1 MIEYLVQWLKKYFL
15 KVLAIASEFFRMV
28 LLSMMALGDVQFR
41 LFREMFFVPLQI
53 FFRPL
58 IFF

>member
-1 MIEYLVQWLKKYFL
+1 MIEYLVQWLKKYLL
-15 KVLAIASEFFRMV
+15 KVLAIASEFVRMV

-41 LFREMFFVPLQI
+41 LFCEMFFVPLQI